1 MKVLQTILT
10 SKKGILNKVEL
21 VKRLEDEI
29 SSLSILTKF
38 NLSIKYCINLHIIGL
53 ILDEIKTQ
61 ELWSKNELK
70 NLFLDKILN
79 NL

>member
-10 SKKGILNKVEL
+10 SEKCNLNKVEL

-29 SSLSILTKF
+29 SSLSIITKF
-38 NLSIKYCINLHIIGL
+38 NPSIKYCINLHIISL

>member
-10 SKKGILNKVEL
+10 SEKGILNKVEL

-38 NLSIKYCINLHIIGL
+38 NPSIMYCINLHIIGL